1 MKKFRKLLAFALV
14 LILAISAAAC
24 SEKPAVN
31 TVATVTSLPAA
42 TSDQPSANNGGGQ
55 STNPPVQSEQPSV
68 NNAATTLPA
77 SPVSSSQATQPA
89 APVSGDYH
97 IGIATLGYDQSE
109 DEIRGAEALI
119 AQYGSVDKG
128 GKIKHIVLPA
138 NFAEEQETVITN
150 IAGFADDPLMKA
162 VIVNQG
168 IPGTAAGFQ
177 KIRDA
182 GRDDMILMTQM
193 PQDDPFV
200 ISKVADIAVN
210 SNDFARGY
218 YDIVRVKEMGASTF
232 VHMSFPRHMSVETLS
247 RRRNMFEEACKDL
260 GIQFVFVTVPDPA
273 SEVGVA
279 GAQQQ
284 VYDMMPRLIDQY
296 GKDAVY
302 FTTNTALH
310 EPIIKRVAELGGMF
324 LDQDDMSPN
333 CGYPGAL
340 GLDLTAQMGDWWAMT
355 LEIEKDIVAR
365 GQSGR
370 MGTWAYSFLYCGT
383 TGLYQ
388 LAVDMIEG
396 NDTGNFKNDLIAAY
410 QAVTPGCEWALEM
423 FVDPKGT
430 EISNY
435 YLLSME
441 TYLLGK
447 GFTSVLDLPIPEKYY
462 SIK

>member
-1 MKKFRKLLAFALV
+1 MKIVKRLVCLTLLLALTASLV
-14 LILAISAAAC
+14 AC
-24 SEKPAVN
+24 
-31 TVATVTSLPAA
+31 
-42 TSDQPSANNGGGQ
+42 G
-55 STNPPVQSEQPSV
+55 
-68 NNAATTLPA
+68 
-77 SPVSSSQATQPA
+77 TQPA
-89 APVSGDYH
+89 GSSTTASGNSATTASAGTSATEDNSAQSGAYH
-97 IGIATLGYDQSE
+97 IGIVTLGYDQSE
-109 DEIRGAEALI
+109 DEIRGAEALVE
-119 AQYGSVDKG
+119 AYGSVDKG
-128 GKIKHIVLPA
+128 GQIKHIVLPA
-138 NFAEEQETVITN
+138 NFAEEQETVITS
-150 IAGFADDPLMKA
+150 IAGLADDPQMKA

-182 GRDDMILMTQM
+182 GRDDILLLTQM
-193 PQDDPFV
+193 PQDDPLV
-200 ISKVADIAVN
+200 IAKVADIIVN

-218 YDIVRVKEMGASTF
+218 YDILRAKDMGATAF

-260 GIQFVFVTVPDPA
+260 GIEFVFVTVPDPA

-284 VYDMMPRLIDQY
+284 VYDMMPRLIDQH

-355 LEIEKDIVAR
+355 QEIEKDIVDK
-365 GQSGR
+365 GQGGR

-396 NDTGNFKNDLIAAY
+396 RDTGDFKNDLIKAY

-423 FVDPKGT
+423 YVDPNGN

-441 TYLLGK
+441 TYILGQ
-447 GFTSVLDLPIPEKYY
+447 GFTSVLDQPIPEKFY

>member
-1 MKKFRKLLAFALV
+1 MNILKKLLVLTLSLTLV
-14 LILAISAAAC
+14 ISLAAC
-24 SEKPAVN
+24 NQQTPAGN
-31 TVATVTSLPAA
+31 GNQPAA
-42 TSDQPSANNGGGQ
+42 TNEG
-55 STNPPVQSEQPSV
+55 
-68 NNAATTLPA
+68 
-77 SPVSSSQATQPA
+77 TQPA
-89 APVSGDYH
+89 DTNEASPDYH
-97 IGIATLGYDQSE
+97 VGIVTLGYDQSE
-109 DEIRGAEALI
+109 DEIRGAEALV

-150 IAGFADDPLMKA
+150 IAGLADDPLMKA

-182 GRDDMILMTQM
+182 GRDDMLLLTQM
-193 PQDDPFV
+193 PQDDPNV
-200 ISKVADIAVN
+200 ISKLADVIVN

-218 YDIVRVKEMGASTF
+218 YDIVRAKDMGAKTF
-232 VHMSFPRHMSVETLS
+232 VHMSFPRHMSVEVLS
-247 RRRNMFEEACKDL
+247 RRRNMFEEACKDF
-260 GIQFVFVTVPDPA
+260 GIEFVFVTVPDPA

-284 VYDMMPRLIDQY
+284 VYDMMPRLVEQY
-296 GKDAVY
+296 GKDAIY

-340 GLDLTAQMGDWWAMT
+340 GLDLSAQMGDWWAMT
-355 LEIEKDIVAR
+355 QEIEKAIVDK

-383 TGLYQ
+383 TGLYE
-388 LAVDMIEG
+388 LAIEMIEG
-396 NDTGNFKNDLIAAY
+396 KGTGNIQNDLMTAY
-410 QAVTPGCEWALEM
+410 QAVTPGCDWGVEIFKDA
-423 FVDPKGT
+423 GGN

-441 TYLLGK
+441 PYIFGQ
-447 GFTSVLDLPIPEKYY
+447 GFTSVLDQPIPEKYY